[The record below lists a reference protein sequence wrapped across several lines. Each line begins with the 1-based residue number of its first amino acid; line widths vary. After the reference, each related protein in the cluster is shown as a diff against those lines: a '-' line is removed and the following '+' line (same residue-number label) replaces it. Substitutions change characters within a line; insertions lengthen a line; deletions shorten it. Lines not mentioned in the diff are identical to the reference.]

1 MAKEVCKSQLKS
13 DTQISKCKLSKAE
26 SSYSN
31 SEKSGLRNLPYDVLI
46 LGAGP
51 AGMTAAIYSGRYNLR
66 TLVIGKSVG
75 GTANLAGEVENW
87 PGFVGSGIE
96 LMRNVW
102 EQATSFG
109 SHFLDGNIEKVEKLG
124 CEIRKGLTTLEELN
138 RSAIGRAHASHGDLA
153 DFEVTVDGKVFRGR
167 SVIVALG
174 TEHRQL
180 NVPGEKEFL
189 GKGVSYCATCDG
201 NFFKGKTV
209 AVVGGADSA
218 AKAAIY
224 LADICEKVYVVY
236 RKHEMRCEPVSLS
249 KICSTP
255 NIEIVYYSVPTE
267 VVGSQR
273 VEKLRIL
280 TDSGQGEVG
289 GSGERLGKERVLDVD
304 GVFIEAG
311 ALPVVE
317 VVKDLGLKMEGD
329 YIVTDKKCGTNVDG
343 VFAAGDVTNNF
354 LKQMVTAAGEGAVA
368 GKGAWEFL
376 MGK

>member
-1 MAKEVCKSQLKS
+1 MV
-13 DTQISKCKLSKAE
+13 
-26 SSYSN
+26 
-31 SEKSGLRNLPYDVLI
+31 YDVVI

-51 AGMTAAIYSGRYNLR
+51 AGMTAAIYAGRYNLK

-87 PGFVGSGIE
+87 PGFVGSGME
-96 LMRNVW
+96 LMKNVR
-102 EQATSFG
+102 EQAERFG
-109 SHFLDGNIEKVEKLG
+109 CHFLEGDIKKVEKLG
-124 CEIRKGLTTLEELN
+124 SWKGSATPEGLN
-138 RSAIGRAHASHGDLA
+138 RFAIGKAYVSHGGLA
-153 DFEVTVDGKVFRGR
+153 TFEVTVDDKVVVGK
-167 SVIVALG
+167 SLIVALG

-180 NVPGEKEFL
+180 NIPGEKEFL

-201 NFFKGKTV
+201 NFFRGKRV

-218 AKAAIY
+218 AKAALY

-255 NIEIVYYSVPTE
+255 NIEIIYFSVPTE
-267 VVGSQR
+267 IVGSNR
-273 VEKLRIL
+273 VEKLRVRK
-280 TDSGQGEVG
+280 SEVG
-289 GSGERLGKERVLDVD
+289 SRKSEERILDVD

-311 ALPVVE
+311 ATPVVE
-317 VVKDLGLKMEGD
+317 VVKELGLEMSSKDDPAGPDGD
-329 YIVTDKKCGTNVDG
+329 YIVCGKDGKTNVDG

-368 GKGAWEFL
+368 GKGAHEYIQSL
-376 MGK
+376 D